1 MFEISGAS
9 RSGEFARREL
19 LLEEEPFGGYVV
31 LGRGDSSVGVSV
43 PKELGV
49 SGFGL
54 KAPGGIAFGGSAG
67 RDLSTSIEDCSFSRS
82 FDCAAALDFFRR
94 LAISDS

>member
-1 MFEISGAS
+1 VISGAD
-9 RSGEFARREL
+9 RSGERARREL
-19 LLEEEPFGGYVV
+19 LLDEDSLGGYVV

-43 PKELGV
+43 SRELGV

-82 FDCAAALDFFRR
+82 FDCATALDFFRR